1 MSAER
6 VAELALKALV
16 RSKRDRVLSLGGNA
30 LVAMGRWFPNMTDRI
45 LAWTIKPP
53 NDSK

>member
-16 RSKRDRVLSLGGNA
+16 RSKRDRVLSLGGKA
-30 LVAMGRWFPNMTDRI
+30 LVAMGRWFPNLTDRL
-45 LAWTIKPP
+45 LAWTLKPR